1 MTALRFIGALGVLVS
16 LVVLWGCGG
25 PKEDELQQWMA
36 EQRSQAKPQIAPVA
50 APKKFL
56 PQVFIPDPGAEP
68 FNGGRLGQTSGPVAA
83 PRAPNTA
90 LLAPELNR
98 RREPLESTPLDNIR
112 MVGSFNKA
120 GQMVAIIKVGS
131 LLYQV
136 KPGNYL
142 GSNYGRIMKVSETQI
157 VLREIVQDAT
167 GDWIERPAT
176 LQLQ

>member
-1 MTALRFIGALGVLVS
+1 MIARRLIWVFVTLFALS
-16 LVVLWGCGG
+16 GCGG
-25 PKEDELQQWMA
+25 SKEDELQQWMA
-36 EQRSQAKPQIAPVA
+36 AQRSQVKPKIVPVA

-56 PQVFIPDPGAEP
+56 PQVFIPDSGAEP
-68 FNGGRLGQTSGPVAA
+68 FNGGRLGQTSGPMAT

-90 LLAPELNR
+90 LLNPELNR
-98 RREPLESTPLDNIR
+98 RREPLESVPLDNIR
-112 MVGSFNKA
+112 MVGSYNKA
-120 GQMVAIIKVGS
+120 GQMVAIIKVGN

-142 GSNYGRIMKVSETQI
+142 GSNYGRIMKVSETQ
-157 VLREIVQDAT
+157 VVVREIVQDAT